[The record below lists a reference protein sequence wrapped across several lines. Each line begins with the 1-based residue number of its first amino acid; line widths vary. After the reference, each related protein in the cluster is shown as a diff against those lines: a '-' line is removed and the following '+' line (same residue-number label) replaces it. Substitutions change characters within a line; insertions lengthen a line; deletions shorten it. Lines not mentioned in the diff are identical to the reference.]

1 MRELAY
7 HYAMNDFP
15 TIITKL
21 KSILSQ
27 TMQRKVHDKDLAI
40 ALGLSPSTFASI
52 KRRNTIPY
60 RAILDFC
67 ARHHINANTLLFS
80 RPANNPFSK
89 PATIRY
95 YDEIGASAGGGGN
108 VRDEHFK
115 ELTLQQLFGLFVQ
128 RLCEPPS

>member
-1 MRELAY
+1 
-7 HYAMNDFP
+7 MNDFP

-27 TMQRKVHDKDLAI
+27 TLQRRVHDKELAV
-40 ALGLSPSTFASI
+40 ALGLAPSTFASM

-95 YDEIGASAGGGGN
+95 YNEIGASAGGGGD
-108 VRDEHFK
+108 VRHEHYK
-115 ELTLQQLFGLFVQ
+115 EVTLQQLFELFLQ
-128 RLCEPPS
+128 RLCEQPS